1 MAKNISLET
10 WLVRFKRG
18 DYNKPD
24 VKTQIEAGWYDWF
37 CRDSSLRNK
46 TKLLGKKVVTIAKTR
61 KLRKMGLSSVY
72 VFFKNNC
79 PMVGGLYDDFRIC
92 SKRTGNVIYT
102 VTPSYPGER
111 GKPTVYVAL
120 KKQNI
125 VFDNWRDVVRW
136 FNEEQVTPKK
146 VEDWR

>member
-1 MAKNISLET
+1 MTKNISLET

-18 DYNKPD
+18 DYNKAD

-46 TKLLGKKVVTIAKTR
+46 TKALGKKVVAIAKTR
-61 KLRKMGLSSVY
+61 KLRRMGLNSVY

-79 PMVGGLYDDFRIC
+79 PAVGSLYDDFRIC

-102 VTPSYPGER
+102 VIPSDSHNK
-111 GKPTVYVAL
+111 GKPAVYVVS